1 MKKHCIVSRSSLGF
15 IQVVQQLDGDGSRR
29 SRQVVMDGRSVGQL
43 RGTVVI
49 AYNLRQPDVYC
60 IHSAA
65 KSAHINWTAKL
76 RILRVHSVNDLVN
89 VSHLSVR

>member
-1 MKKHCIVSRSSLGF
+1 VSRSSLGF

-29 SRQVVMDGRSVGQL
+29 SRQVVIDGRSVGQL
-43 RGTVVI
+43 HGTVVI
-49 AYNLRQPDVYC
+49 GYNLRQPDAYY